1 MAETIEAR
9 VATVGFG
16 KPRGLL
22 HEYFWGLFFFFSV
35 TEDGA
40 SKHPAQKKTQDFYQL
55 FAKIHRY
62 GLIGV

>member
-1 MAETIEAR
+1 LVNQGVYFTSI
-9 VATVGFG
+9 
-16 KPRGLL
+16 
-22 HEYFWGLFFFFSV
+22 FWGLFFFFSI